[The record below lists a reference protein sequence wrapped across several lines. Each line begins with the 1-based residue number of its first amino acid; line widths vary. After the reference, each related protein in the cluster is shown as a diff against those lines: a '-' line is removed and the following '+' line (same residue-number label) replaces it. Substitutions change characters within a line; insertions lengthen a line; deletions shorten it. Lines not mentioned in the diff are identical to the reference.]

1 MRSLAQEILMSYR
14 RNTFNLDPAVRLRTE
29 EDAIAFVNRR
39 QFVFFWP
46 IRDIVMPSLWSATAG
61 DRPVPDEHD
70 DPGHVTWGWKDGLLD
85 KRVWYYARL
94 LRRRNTFVSYEA
106 LPYFYALSPNY
117 GDPDQDYLFQYEQ
130 GLLTQESKLVYE
142 ALLKE
147 GPLDSISLRKA
158 ARLSSVES
166 TSRFNRALDA
176 LQSEFKVLPTGIAE
190 AGAWRYAFIYDLT
203 HRYYPDLVEKSGPIT
218 EPAARQR
225 LLQAYFTSVG
235 AATQREAQKLFG
247 WRSEDLTRAVQF
259 LIGQNILLD
268 DVTLNGTDHKILAIR
283 ALFEP

>member
-1 MRSLAQEILMSYR
+1 MRSLTQETLMSYR
-14 RNTFNLDPAVRLRTE
+14 RNTFNLEPADRLRSK
-29 EDAIAFVNRR
+29 EDAIGFVYRR

-46 IRDIVMPSLWSATAG
+46 IRDVVMPSLWAATAG

-70 DPGHVTWGWKDGLLD
+70 DPGHITWGWKDELLD

-94 LRRRNTFVSYEA
+94 LRRRNTFLSYEV

-117 GDPDQDYLFQYEQ
+117 GDPDQDYLLQYEQ
-130 GLLTQESKLVYE
+130 GSLTLESKLVYE

-166 TSRFNRALDA
+166 TSRFNRALDT
-176 LQSEFKVLPTGIAE
+176 LQSEFKVLPRGIAE
-190 AGAWRYAFIYDLT
+190 AGAWRYAFVYDLT

-225 LLQAYFTSVG
+225 LLQAYFCSVG

-247 WRSEDLTRAVQF
+247 WRSEDHSRAVHS
-259 LIGQNILLD
+259 LIDQNFLLD
-268 DVTLNGTDHKILAIR
+268 DVTLNRPDQTVLAIR
-283 ALFEP
+283 DLFDS